1 MPLVQDMDVAP
12 ECRRAVQGR
21 EAPSNCRFGRGR
33 PRSVQGALAV
43 RQPTHREVP
52 RLALNQKEAAE
63 SLGMSVDH
71 FERHV
76 KRDLPV
82 VYSGSLRLYP
92 ITELQRWLGEHS
104 LRGGRRVA

>member
-1 MPLVQDMDVAP
+1 MGVVS
-12 ECRRAVQGR
+12 R
-21 EAPSNCRFGRGR
+21 ETR
-33 PRSVQGALAV
+33 
-43 RQPTHREVP
+43 REVP

-76 KRDLPV
+76 KQDLPV

-92 ITELQRWLGEHS
+92 ISGLLGWLSEHS
-104 LRGGRRVA
+104 LRAGRRVA